1 MEERRNSANFY
12 VNAIIKDIQNQ
23 FVREETKSFSEE
35 KIEREYEFEDGATV
49 KYEWQSRENSGKGE
63 SYSHRFTLI
72 KTPTEN
78 DDNLQIGVIK
88 VMEYH

>member
-23 FVREETKSFSEE
+23 FVREETKTFSEE
-35 KIEREYEFEDGATV
+35 KIEREYEFEDGAIV
-49 KYEWQSRENSGKGE
+49 KYEWQSKENSSQGE
-63 SYSHRFTLI
+63 AYNHRFTLI

-78 DDNLQIGVIK
+78 EDNLQIGVIK
-88 VMEYH
+88 VVEYK